1 MFTGNMTAPRVRVSH
16 VGIAVPSIDAALPF
30 YRDVLGL
37 APGRPETAD
46 GATIVGLTLGDVQ
59 VELLEPR
66 DAAGPVAKF
75 LAKRGP
81 GIHHVCYRV
90 PDLDRLKALW
100 GTERGPASGW
110 MKYEELKQRLTVLQI
125 YLNHV
130 GYRVI
135 EGPLPVPAKDD
146 RRMFRIELQRANS
159 CSVVV
164 PIELAHAKDGRWL
177 VVGTDLAAVG
187 NPAEPCKR

>member
-1 MFTGNMTAPRVRVSH
+1 VRPRLLVLVALGALACGGGSGSQTPAPQSLPESLAQFMS
-16 VGIAVPSIDAALPF
+16 AVKAN
-30 YRDVLGL
+30 
-37 APGRPETAD
+37 
-46 GATIVGLTLGDVQ
+46 
-59 VELLEPR
+59 
-66 DAAGPVAKF
+66 
-75 LAKRGP
+75 
-81 GIHHVCYRV
+81 
-90 PDLDRLKALW
+90 DLDRMKALW

-110 MKYEELKQRLTVLQI
+110 MKGEELKQRLTVLQI

-135 EGPLPVPAKDD
+135 EGPLPVPTKDD
-146 RRMFRIELQRANS
+146 RRMFRIELQRANT
-159 CSVVV
+159 CSVAV